1 MEICT
6 RRLLC
11 SLILIVA
18 VSVAYA
24 APVYHPPGSNLSA
37 GDVSNGQSII
47 SDITNPAASAVQL
60 KNDGAHVQFGLI
72 SNIGIGFEYG
82 QVDNVFDIIDEKAEA
97 YSDGLR
103 VTVPAFT
110 GNPTNPGDVSQYIAD
125 IQQAIDIPVADI
137 NNVLATVAADG
148 YGKVFGSMNLP
159 LTPVV
164 VGNDFLAGVLVF
176 DASVS
181 VATKAV
187 GLYDSI
193 DIDFADVQAQLLSG
207 NTVLD
212 LGEVD
217 LDLSN
222 PSDPLM
228 KVTNDTTLLTR
239 AAGVSEFALGYSR
252 QLFRHEAGDLFG
264 GLRAKYYR
272 VGMAQAATRLGN
284 LTDAE
289 QLFQDA
295 RDAPLNYDSNFGLD
309 LGVLWVSEN
318 YRLGATLMNLNAPT
332 FRFSGLNV
340 SGYSDGPIAHLLA
353 QDYVYKMETQ
363 LKLEAALFSSNRQ
376 WAINAGLDANAV
388 PDPFSDDY
396 QWATLSAAYLTDS
409 WWIPGARIGYRANL
423 AGENMNYATLGAT
436 LFKVFNIDLAR
447 ALNTVTID
455 GSRVPRGAML
465 NMGLEL
471 SF

>member
-1 MEICT
+1 MEICMK
-6 RRLLC
+6 RLFCFLG
-11 SLILIVA
+11 LVVA
-18 VSVAYA
+18 VSVAGA
-24 APVYHPPGSNLSA
+24 APVYHPPGSNLTV
-37 GDVSNGQSII
+37 GDVSNGRSIM

-60 KNDGAHVQFGLI
+60 KTDGAHVQFGLV
-72 SNIGIGFEYG
+72 SNIGIGIEYG
-82 QVDNVFDIIDEKAEA
+82 QVDNVFDVIDEKARA
-97 YSDGLR
+97 YSDGL
-103 VTVPAFT
+103 TVSVPVFT
-110 GNPTNPGDVSQYIAD
+110 GNPTNPTDVSQYIAA
-125 IQQAIDIPVADI
+125 IQQAIDVPVADI
-137 NNVLATVAADG
+137 NSVLATVAADG
-148 YGKVFGSMNLP
+148 YGKVFGAMNLP
-159 LTPVV
+159 LTPIV

-176 DASVS
+176 DASTA

-193 DIDFADVQAQLLSG
+193 DIDFADVQAQLLNG

-222 PSDPLM
+222 PSAPVM
-228 KVTNDTTLLTR
+228 KVNNDTTLLTR

-252 QLFRHEAGDLFG
+252 QLYRHEAGDLFG

-272 VGMAQAATRLGN
+272 VGLTQVATRLGD

-295 RDAPLNYDSNFGLD
+295 RDASFSYDSNIGLD

-318 YRLGATLMNLNAPT
+318 YRLGATVMNLNAPT
-332 FRFSGLNV
+332 FTFPGLDV
-340 SGYSDGPIAHLLA
+340 SGYSGGAVARLLSR
-353 QDYVYKMETQ
+353 DYVYKMEAQ

-388 PDPFSDDY
+388 PDPFGDDY
-396 QWATLSAAYLTDS
+396 QWMTLSAAYLSDS
-409 WWIPGARIGYRANL
+409 WWIPGARVGYRANL
-423 AGENMNYATLGAT
+423 AGEKMNYVTLGVT
-436 LFKVFNIDLAR
+436 LLRVFNVGLALAR
-447 ALNTVTID
+447 ETVTID
-455 GSRVPRGAML
+455 VDRIPRGAML

>member
-1 MEICT
+1 M
-6 RRLLC
+6 
-11 SLILIVA
+11 
-18 VSVAYA
+18 SV
-24 APVYHPPGSNLSA
+24 P
-37 GDVSNGQSII
+37 
-47 SDITNPAASAVQL
+47 T
-60 KNDGAHVQFGLI
+60 
-72 SNIGIGFEYG
+72 
-82 QVDNVFDIIDEKAEA
+82 
-97 YSDGLR
+97 
-103 VTVPAFT
+103 FT
-110 GNPTNPGDVSQYIAD
+110 GNPNNPTDVSQYIAA

-137 NNVLATVAADG
+137 NSVLATVAADG

-159 LTPVV
+159 LMPVV
-164 VGNDFLAGVLVF
+164 VGNDFLAGALVF

-181 VATKAV
+181 IAAKAV

-193 DIDFADVQAQLLSG
+193 DIDFADVQAQLLNG

-222 PSDPLM
+222 PSAPIM
-228 KVTNDTTLLTR
+228 TVNNDTTLLTR

-272 VGMAQAATRLGN
+272 VGMTQAATRLGN

-289 QLFQDA
+289 QLFQDIRNA
-295 RDAPLNYDSNFGLD
+295 EFNFDSNLGLD

-318 YRLGATLMNLNAPT
+318 YRLGATVMNINAPSFT
-332 FRFSGLNV
+332 FPGLDV
-340 SGYSDGPIAHLLA
+340 SGYSAGPIARLLGEE
-353 QDYVYKMETQ
+353 YVYTMEAQ

-376 WAINAGLDANAV
+376 WALNAGLDANAV
-388 PDPFSDDY
+388 PDPFGDDY

-409 WWIPGARIGYRANL
+409 WWIPGARVGYRGNL
-423 AGENMNYATLGAT
+423 AGEKMNYVTLGAT
-436 LFKVFNIDLAR
+436 LFKVFNVDLAV
-447 ALNTVTID
+447 ALNDVTID
-455 GSRVPRGAML
+455 GTSMPRGAML